1 MLLINK
7 VVGNKYDGCG
17 DLMNSNSRNN
27 NNNNNNVKRGSA
39 SLIFNNKVFVYEYAS
54 IVGKKEGKGPLGQY
68 FDFIE
73 EDELFGEKSW
83 EKAESK
89 MQYRMLNILL
99 DKAGVDKKDIR
110 YMCGGDLLGQ
120 LIATTFGVKDLDIP
134 IFGLYGACST
144 MGESLGI
151 ASMMINA
158 GYADKVIAF
167 TSSHYAGAEKNYR
180 FPLDYGNQKPLAATT
195 TVTGAGG
202 VILSCV
208 PKDKEKERRNIVVKG
223 ITTGKI
229 VDYGVKDS
237 MNMGACMAPAAAD
250 VIYNNFKDLGVG
262 VHYYDQIITG
272 DLGNVGKDI
281 LIDIMN
287 KKGYD
292 IENKYMDCGIEIYYS
307 DIQGTLSGGSGCG
320 CSATTLCGYIFDK
333 MRKGEWNRI
342 LFVPTGALLSPVSFN
357 EGESVPGIAHGVVFE
372 NVKE

>member
-1 MLLINK
+1 MEYFRYGYNNENGIGGDFMRDYK
-7 VVGNKYDGCG
+7 EIQCG
-17 DLMNSNSRNN
+17 DSSI
-27 NNNNNNVKRGSA
+27 
-39 SLIFNNKVFVYEYAS
+39 IFNNKVYVYEYAS
-54 IVGKKEGKGPLGQY
+54 VVGKKEGKGPLGQY
-68 FDFIE
+68 YDFIE
-73 EDELFGEKSW
+73 EDEFFGEKSW
-83 EKAESK
+83 EKAESR

-99 DKAGVDKKDIR
+99 EKAKLTNKDIR

-120 LIATTFGVKDLDIP
+120 LIATTFGVKELEIP

-144 MGESLGI
+144 MGESLSI
-151 ASMMINA
+151 ASMIVNA
-158 GYADKVIAF
+158 GYGDKIIAF

-202 VILSCV
+202 VIISNVANLN
-208 PKDKEKERRNIVVKG
+208 ENINICVKG

-262 VHYYDQIITG
+262 VNYYDQIITG
-272 DLGNVGKDI
+272 DLGNVGKEI
-281 LIDIMN
+281 LLDIMS
-287 KKGYD
+287 KKGYN
-292 IENKYMDCGIEIYYS
+292 IENRYMDCGIEIYYS

-320 CSATTLCGYIFDK
+320 CSAVTLCGYIFDK
-333 MRKGEWNRI
+333 MRKKQWNRI

-357 EGESVPGIAHGVVFE
+357 EGESVPGIAHGVIFE
-372 NVKE
+372 NINEKNI

>member
-1 MLLINK
+1 MK
-7 VVGNKYDGCG
+7 DEKKGCQ
-17 DLMNSNSRNN
+17 
-27 NNNNNNVKRGSA
+27 
-39 SLIFNNKVFVYEYAS
+39 SLIFNNKVYVYEYAS
-54 IVGKKEGKGPLGQY
+54 IVGKKEGKGPLGQF

-89 MQYRMLNILL
+89 MQHRMLNILL
-99 DKAGVDKKDIR
+99 EKAELNKNDIR

-120 LIATTFGVKDLDIP
+120 LIATTFGVKEFEIP

-144 MGESLGI
+144 MGESIAI

-158 GYADKVIAF
+158 GYGDKIIAF

-202 VILSCV
+202 IVLSNT
-208 PKDKEKERRNIVVKG
+208 PKDKKIVVKG

-229 VDYGVKDS
+229 IDYGVKDS

-250 VIYNNFKDLGVG
+250 VIYNNFKDLSVDEK
-262 VHYYDQIITG
+262 YYDQIITG
-272 DLGNVGKDI
+272 DLGNVGRDI
-281 LIDIMN
+281 LLDIMK
-287 KKGYD
+287 KKGFKID
-292 IENKYMDCGIEIYYS
+292 NKYMDCGVEIYYS
-307 DIQGTLSGGSGCG
+307 EIQGTLSGGSGCG
-320 CSATTLCGYIFDK
+320 CSAVTLWGFIFDK
-333 MRKGEWNRI
+333 MQKKQWNRI

-357 EGESVPGIAHGVVFE
+357 EGESVPGIAHGIIFE
-372 NVKE
+372 NDK

>member
-1 MLLINK
+1 MEEQ
-7 VVGNKYDGCG
+7 
-17 DLMNSNSRNN
+17 
-27 NNNNNNVKRGSA
+27 KRGCA
-39 SLIFNNKVFVYEYAS
+39 SIVFNNPVYVHEYAS
-54 IVGKKEGKGPLGQY
+54 IVGKKEGKGPLGQF
-68 FDFIE
+68 FDFRE

-89 MQYRMLNILL
+89 MQQRMLNILF
-99 DKAGVDKKDIR
+99 DKAKLKPSDIR

-120 LIATTFGVKDLDIP
+120 LIATTFGVKEFNIP

-144 MGESLGI
+144 MGESISI
-151 ASMMINA
+151 ASMLING
-158 GYADKVIAF
+158 GYANNIIAF

-202 VILSCV
+202 VVLSN
-208 PKDKEKERRNIVVKG
+208 KNNNKGIRVKG

-250 VIYNNFKDLGVG
+250 VIYNNFKDLSVDAD
-262 VHYYDQIITG
+262 YYDQIITG
-272 DLGNVGKDI
+272 DLGNVGKEI
-281 LIDIMN
+281 LLDIMD
-287 KKGYD
+287 KKGYG
-292 IENKYMDCGIEIYYS
+292 IKGKYMDCGIEIYYS

-320 CSATTLCGYIFDK
+320 CSAVTLCGYIFDK
-333 MRKGEWNRI
+333 MKKKQWNRI

-357 EGESVPGIAHGVVFE
+357 EGESVPGIAHGVIFE
-372 NVKE
+372 NC